1 MLRWGRS
8 WCLKVGEMEDIGV
21 RYHHISDLSALPS
34 ILLSLSGP
42 LVEVGRTV
50 TCWDE
55 GSIFICVWGFGV
67 KVSTGLVG
75 WCCILGAAVHMTSVT
90 FVSDGR
96 NQILVFQE
104 GLFCISKRQRHRKK
118 YLRELTSES
127 NVHKK
132 SDIPL
137 LYQSKIR
144 NLCISG
150 SQENYKAQIILKN
163 CLHHVIGFP

>member
-1 MLRWGRS
+1 
-8 WCLKVGEMEDIGV
+8 MEDIGV

-50 TCWDE
+50 SCWDE
-55 GSIFICVWGFGV
+55 RSIFICVWGFGV

-104 GLFCISKRQRHRKK
+104 GLFCIFKRQRHRKK

>member
-1 MLRWGRS
+1 
-8 WCLKVGEMEDIGV
+8 
-21 RYHHISDLSALPS
+21 
-34 ILLSLSGP
+34 
-42 LVEVGRTV
+42 
-50 TCWDE
+50 
-55 GSIFICVWGFGV
+55 
-67 KVSTGLVG
+67 
-75 WCCILGAAVHMTSVT
+75 MTSVT

-104 GLFCISKRQRHRKK
+104 GLFCIFKRQRHRKK

-132 SDIPL
+132 SDIPW

-163 CLHHVIGFP
+163 CLHHVIGFPQSLTWPYLALTLGCRVSDGKCPINVNSIKLTLNQGKNRKLWALIIFGDNCLKKGGCEFTSSLNLP